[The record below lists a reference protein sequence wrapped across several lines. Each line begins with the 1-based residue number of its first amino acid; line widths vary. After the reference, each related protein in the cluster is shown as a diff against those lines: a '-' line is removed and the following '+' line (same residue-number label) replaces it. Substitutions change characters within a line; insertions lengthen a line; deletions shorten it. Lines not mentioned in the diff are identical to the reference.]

1 MIACK
6 YYHQVCYGQI
16 NNVNHETNQICC
28 LFRSLKSQLIPITN
42 EEIVFLITNS
52 NVKHKLSGSEYPQ
65 RRAQCQNA
73 ATLLGEPSLRT
84 VELNDL
90 DGK

>member
-1 MIACK
+1 M
-6 YYHQVCYGQI
+6 
-16 NNVNHETNQICC
+16 NQIIFVCC
-28 LFRSLKSQLIPITN
+28 IFRSLKSQLIPITN

-90 DGK
+90 DGKYKYSQTNMIFNK